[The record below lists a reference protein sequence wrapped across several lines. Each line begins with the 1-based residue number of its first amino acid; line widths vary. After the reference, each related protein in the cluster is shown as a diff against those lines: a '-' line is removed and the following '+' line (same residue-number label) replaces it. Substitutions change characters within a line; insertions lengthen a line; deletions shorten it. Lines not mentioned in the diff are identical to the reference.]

1 MIKLNQ
7 KSKSFSSSCSSI
19 LKSSLSWISSV
30 TLKEFLGLILLE
42 MLFYILKWLNPISRT
57 DLALR
62 YGNDALIFIYYING
76 SGNFYSKLITAS
88 GELIKYFA
96 YVTFLPI
103 VQVITFELLL
113 TGPYLVFFC
122 LLRYKN
128 TSSDCTSSPM

>member
-1 MIKLNQ
+1 
-7 KSKSFSSSCSSI
+7 
-19 LKSSLSWISSV
+19 
-30 TLKEFLGLILLE
+30 

-122 LLRYKN
+122 LLRY
-128 TSSDCTSSPM
+128 